1 LEDFS
6 STTQKNPRAEITHKK
21 YRKQIDWRRN
31 KVRELLIRG
40 YSQYEISNTLHLSQP
55 TISRDIGFIRKQNT
69 SAEKR
74 KNLAYRYYYEQQN
87 ALGGVGELMKNLWLI
102 IDNPKIQV
110 KERMKA
116 MNLIMDCYYMRSKLL
131 KSEAINKEFLD
142 YTEKVKRD
150 EETNT
155 IREQEVSRR
164 EKSLERELENNLK
177 NGKLTKEKIW
187 EIRDPNA
194 VF

>member
-1 LEDFS
+1 LEEV
-6 STTQKNPRAEITHKK
+6 TKNPRAEITHKK

-40 YSQYEISNTLHLSQP
+40 YSQYEMSNTLHLSQP
-55 TISRDIGFIRKQNT
+55 TISRDIDFIRKQNT

-74 KNLAYRYYYEQQN
+74 KNFAYRYYFEQQN
-87 ALGGVGELMKNLWLI
+87 ALDGLGELMKNLWLI
-102 IDNPKIQV
+102 IDNPKIEV

-116 MNLIMDCYYMRSKLL
+116 MNLIMHCYYMRSKLL
-131 KSEAINKEFLD
+131 KSEAFNKEFLD
-142 YTEKVKRD
+142 YTKKVQSD
-150 EETNT
+150 EEALR

-164 EKSLERELENNLK
+164 EKSLERELEDHLK
-177 NGKLTKEKIW
+177 NGKLTQEKIW

>member
-1 LEDFS
+1 MS
-6 STTQKNPRAEITHKK
+6 
-21 YRKQIDWRRN
+21 
-31 KVRELLIRG
+31 
-40 YSQYEISNTLHLSQP
+40 
-55 TISRDIGFIRKQNT
+55 
-69 SAEKR
+69 
-74 KNLAYRYYYEQQN
+74 YEQQKG
-87 ALGGVGELMKNLWLI
+87 LDGLEELMKNLWLI
-102 IDNPKIQV
+102 IDNPKIEV

-164 EKSLERELENNLK
+164 EKSLERELEDHLK

>member
-1 LEDFS
+1 MD
-6 STTQKNPRAEITHKK
+6 
-21 YRKQIDWRRN
+21 
-31 KVRELLIRG
+31 
-40 YSQYEISNTLHLSQP
+40 
-55 TISRDIGFIRKQNT
+55 
-69 SAEKR
+69 
-74 KNLAYRYYYEQQN
+74 
-87 ALGGVGELMKNLWLI
+87 GVGELMKNLWLI

-116 MNLIMDCYYMRSKLL
+116 INLMMQCHIMWLKLVD
-131 KSEAINKEFLD
+131 SEAFIKEFLD

-155 IREQEVSRR
+155 LREQEVSRR
-164 EKSLERELENNLK
+164 EKSLERELQDHLK
-177 NGKLTKEKIW
+177 NGKLTQAQIW